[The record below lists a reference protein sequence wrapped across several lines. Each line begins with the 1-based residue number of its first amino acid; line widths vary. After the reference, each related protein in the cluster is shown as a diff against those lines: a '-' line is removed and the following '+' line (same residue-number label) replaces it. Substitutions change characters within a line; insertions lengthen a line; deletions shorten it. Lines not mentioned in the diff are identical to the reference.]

1 MKKLKETKK
10 GRPLPSPT
18 TTKAKTNLQTQTRDK
33 QQLESIKLKAP
44 NMTRTQMLGDNDE
57 ECTPSNIWER
67 DDKFGE

>member
-18 TTKAKTNLQTQTRDK
+18 TMKAKTNLQTQTRDK

-44 NMTRTQMLGDNDE
+44 NMTRT
-57 ECTPSNIWER
+57 
-67 DDKFGE
+67 